1 MGQVKAEF
9 SKRKLMRGAPLQA
22 DLTAFIYDE
31 IKEIIVGQGKQ
42 IEIHL
47 Q

>member
-1 MGQVKAEF
+1 MEQVKAEF
-9 SKRKLMRGAPLQA
+9 SKRKPMHGAPLQA
-22 DLTAFIYDE
+22 DLTAFICDE

-42 IEIHL
+42 IEIYL